1 MNYDATLNEPHC
13 WQQLELATMNLEI
26 LMKDAYERRALLLHL
41 GDVLEALS
49 CLSRSGQRYATL
61 GDAIARE
68 DSLSGFTWLGYLD
81 AGMSPRQV
89 TERATAAFFLWPKT
103 LLDEELNRSLLASTV
118 QHDLF
123 TGNAKG
129 WEDYVTER
137 RKDVAWF
144 AEGLQTL
151 PSGSKLE
158 SRFSRWPWP
167 EEPHAS

>member
-1 MNYDATLNEPHC
+1 
-13 WQQLELATMNLEI
+13 
-26 LMKDAYERRALLLHL
+26 MKDAYERRALLLHL

-68 DSLSGFTWLGYLD
+68 DSLGGFTWLAYLD
-81 AGMSPRQV
+81 AGMSPQQV

-123 TGNAKG
+123 TGNAEG
-129 WEDYVTER
+129 WEGYVAER
-137 RKDVAWF
+137 RKDVGWF
-144 AEGLQTL
+144 AEGLQTPL
-151 PSGSKLE
+151 PGTKPE

-167 EEPHAS
+167 EESSAS

>member
-1 MNYDATLNEPHC
+1 
-13 WQQLELATMNLEI
+13 
-26 LMKDAYERRALLLHL
+26 MKDAYERRALLLHL

-81 AGMSPRQV
+81 AGMSPQQV

-123 TGNAKG
+123 GGNAQG
-129 WEDYVTER
+129 WERYIQER

-144 AEGLQTL
+144 AEGLQI
-151 PSGSKLE
+151 PSDDTKPE

-167 EEPHAS
+167 AETGAS

>member
-1 MNYDATLNEPHC
+1 
-13 WQQLELATMNLEI
+13 MNLEI

-61 GDAIARE
+61 GDAIARD
-68 DSLSGFTWLGYLD
+68 DSLSGFTWLCYLD

-89 TERATAAFFLWPKT
+89 AERASAAFFLWPKT

-123 TGNAKG
+123 AGNAEG

-144 AEGLQTL
+144 AEGLQML
-151 PSGSKLE
+151 PSGSTPE

-167 EEPHAS
+167 EESSAS

>member
-1 MNYDATLNEPHC
+1 
-13 WQQLELATMNLEI
+13 
-26 LMKDAYERRALLLHL
+26 MKDAYERRALLLHL

-68 DSLSGFTWLGYLD
+68 DSLSSFTWLGYID
-81 AGMSPRQV
+81 ARMSPQQV
-89 TERATAAFFLWPKT
+89 TERASAAFFLWPKT
-103 LLDEELNRSLLASTV
+103 LLDEELNRSLLASMV

-123 TGNAKG
+123 GGNAEG
-129 WEDYVTER
+129 WERYVKER

-144 AEGLQTL
+144 AEGLQIPPDDTK
-151 PSGSKLE
+151 PE

-167 EEPHAS
+167 AETGAF

>member
-1 MNYDATLNEPHC
+1 
-13 WQQLELATMNLEI
+13 
-26 LMKDAYERRALLLHL
+26 MKDAYERRALLLHL

-49 CLSRSGQRYATL
+49 CLSRTGQRYATL

-68 DSLSGFTWLGYLD
+68 DSLNSFTWLGYLD
-81 AGMSPRQV
+81 TRMSPQQV

-118 QHDLF
+118 LHDLF
-123 TGNAKG
+123 GGNAQG
-129 WEDYVTER
+129 WEHYVKER

-144 AEGLQTL
+144 AEGLQTQ
-151 PSGSKLE
+151 PDDTRPE

-167 EEPHAS
+167 AANGAS